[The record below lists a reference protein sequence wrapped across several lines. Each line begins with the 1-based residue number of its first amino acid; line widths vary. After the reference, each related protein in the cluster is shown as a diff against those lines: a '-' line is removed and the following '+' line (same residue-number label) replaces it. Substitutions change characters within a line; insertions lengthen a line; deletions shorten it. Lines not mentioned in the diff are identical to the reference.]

1 MIVRFM
7 ILFVFVFTSNLLAD
21 YKEGKKIFNNKCSSC
36 HGTYISISSLKT
48 NFFEKKNKLYNLDTP
63 TENMLAYAIM
73 DSSKKIG
80 DPEDPEMRVIEIEE
94 FLKSYLANPDLNN
107 SVCDPMITKYYK
119 KKEPMKISDE
129 EATNLAEFFM
139 EYKKQRELEHPK
151 AIKVLEDGYDENNIL
166 KDAVTQNKT
175 IIIYATSKTCYFCK
189 KMKKEVLDLDE
200 IQSLIDKDFIFLEV
214 DVDSIELPFDL
225 KKNFYGMT
233 PTFFFVS
240 NKNKLLN
247 TYPGAWIKDDFVEIL
262 KENINK

>member
-1 MIVRFM
+1 MVFRFM
-7 ILFVFVFTSNLLAD
+7 ILFVFLFTSSLFAD
-21 YKEGKKIFNNKCSSC
+21 YKEGKKIFNDKCSSC

-94 FLKSYLANPDLNN
+94 FLKSYLASPDLND

-119 KKEPMKISDE
+119 KKEPMQISEE
-129 EATNLAEFFM
+129 EANNLAQFFM
-139 EYKKQRELEHPK
+139 EYKKQREIEHPK
-151 AIKVLEDGYDENNIL
+151 AIKVLKNGYDEKKIL
-166 KDAVTQNKT
+166 KEAKKQNKT
-175 IIIYATSKTCYFCK
+175 IIVYATSKTCYFCK
-189 KMKKEVLDLDE
+189 KMKRDVLDLDD
-200 IQSLIDKDFIFLEV
+200 IQSLIEKDFIFLEV
-214 DVDSIELPFDL
+214 DVDNLELPFDL

-240 NKNKLLN
+240 NKSKLLN
-247 TYPGAWIKDDFVEIL
+247 TYPGAWVKKDFIEIL

>member
-1 MIVRFM
+1 MLFRFM
-7 ILFVFVFTSNLLAD
+7 ILFVFIFTLNLFAG
-21 YKEGKKIFNNKCSSC
+21 YKEGKKIFDDKCSSC

-48 NFFEKKNKLYNLDTP
+48 NFFEKDNKLYNLDTP
-63 TENMLAYAIM
+63 TENMLAYAII

-119 KKEPMKISDE
+119 KKEPMQITEE
-129 EATNLAEFFM
+129 EANHLAQYFM

-151 AIKVLEDGYDENNIL
+151 TLKVLEDGYDENNIL
-166 KDAVTQNKT
+166 KEAKKQDKT
-175 IIIYATSKTCYFCK
+175 IIVYATSKTCYFCK
-189 KMKKEVLDLDE
+189 KMKKEVLDLED
-200 IQSLIDKDFIFLEV
+200 IQSMIDKNFIFLEV
-214 DVDSIELPFDL
+214 DVDNIELPFNL

-240 NKNKLLN
+240 NENRLLN
-247 TYPGAWIKDDFVEIL
+247 TYPGAWIKDDFIQIL